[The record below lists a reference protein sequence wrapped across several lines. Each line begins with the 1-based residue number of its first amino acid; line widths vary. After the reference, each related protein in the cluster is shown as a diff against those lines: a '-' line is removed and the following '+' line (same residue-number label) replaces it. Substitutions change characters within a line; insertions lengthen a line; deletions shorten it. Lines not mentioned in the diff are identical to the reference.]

1 MLSLLFSLP
10 LLALD
15 LLLLLI
21 ELLSVLVLGLLQ
33 DLLLLVFIGG
43 FLVVDE
49 EIRIHAEELTTCSE
63 LSLVLTLLLL
73 LCLLLDD
80 LCFLL
85 DPAILLPL
93 QEDLVCDQWT

>member
-15 LLLLLI
+15 LLV
-21 ELLSVLVLGLLQ
+21 ELLSVLVLGLLE

-49 EIRIHAEELTTCSE
+49 EVRTHAEELTTCS
-63 LSLVLTLLLL
+63 
-73 LCLLLDD
+73 
-80 LCFLL
+80 
-85 DPAILLPL
+85 
-93 QEDLVCDQWT
+93 